1 MYHHLV
7 FPCVFPAWTKCTPIW
22 FEEDCLVSV
31 GEQSDRPIS
40 ALNICTCMYTCI
52 HTCMHACIHT
62 YIYIYMCYVCIYLQA
77 PLEKVLN
84 YPNLA
89 KATSQEVSGSLGIY
103 STCNYTFIY
112 GVVDNDDAN
121 RSKYMFI
128 CTPTHTH
135 ICIYI
140 YILYIIWK
148 ITKSWWA
155 YLLFALGT

>member
-1 MYHHLV
+1 MYFRLEPNAPPFGLRKIVWCRLV
-7 FPCVFPAWTKCTPIW
+7 NNLTGPFLPWIYVRA
-22 FEEDCLVSV
+22 
-31 GEQSDRPIS
+31 
-40 ALNICTCMYTCI
+40 CI
-52 HTCMHACIHT
+52 HAYIHACMHAYIH
-62 YIYIYMCYVCIYLQA
+62 IYIYMCYVCIYLQA

-140 YILYIIWK
+140 YIIHNLENNQVMMGIFAVC
-148 ITKSWWA
+148 SR
-155 YLLFALGT
+155 YLEGLG